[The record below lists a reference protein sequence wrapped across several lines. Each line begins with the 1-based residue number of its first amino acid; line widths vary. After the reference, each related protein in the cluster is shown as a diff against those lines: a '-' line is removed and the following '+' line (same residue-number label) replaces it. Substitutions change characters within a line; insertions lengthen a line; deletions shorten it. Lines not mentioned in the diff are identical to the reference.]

1 MPNDIF
7 LIWAD
12 LMTTKNLMIT
22 NEWVQITDGT
32 KDQVIQ
38 FRGEIAIC
46 NSPDKPAPDAPALL
60 FENQTLTITAG
71 DIAWVR
77 TPAQGVALILT
88 IW

>member
-1 MPNDIF
+1 
-7 LIWAD
+7 
-12 LMTTKNLMIT
+12 MTTKNLMIT

-46 NSPDKPAPDAPALL
+46 NSPAKPAPDAPALL

-77 TPAQGVALILT
+77 TSAPGVAIILVV
-88 IW
+88 W

>member
-1 MPNDIF
+1 
-7 LIWAD
+7 
-12 LMTTKNLMIT
+12 MTTKNLMIT

-46 NSPDKPAPDAPALL
+46 NSPAKPNPPPDAPALL

-77 TPAQGVALILT
+77 TSAPGVAIILVV
-88 IW
+88 W

>member
-1 MPNDIF
+1 MIF
-7 LIWAD
+7 FYTDYIMA
-12 LMTTKNLMIT
+12 TTEQLIT
-22 NEWVQITDGT
+22 NEWTQITDGT

-46 NSPDKPAPDAPALL
+46 NSSAKPAPDAPALL

-77 TPAQGVALILT
+77 TRSPQVVVILV

>member
-1 MPNDIF
+1 M
-7 LIWAD
+7 A
-12 LMTTKNLMIT
+12 TTEQMIT
-22 NEWVQITDGT
+22 SEWTQITDGT

-46 NSPDKPAPDAPALL
+46 NNPTKPDPAAPALL

-77 TPAQGVALILT
+77 TPNPDVAIILVV
-88 IW
+88 W

>member
-1 MPNDIF
+1 
-7 LIWAD
+7 
-12 LMTTKNLMIT
+12 MTTKNLMIT
-22 NEWVQITDGT
+22 NEWAQITDGT

-46 NSPDKPAPDAPALL
+46 NSLAKPAPNAPALL

-77 TPAQGVALILT
+77 TPAPGVAIILVV
-88 IW
+88 W